1 MIKSDKLKTQYWQLE
16 IVDKRKY
23 ISNFLEEF
31 LDKGENFVIIYRF
44 INDYPNEANENF
56 LDEIFEAIIQTLD
69 EITEQSINDSHQNIT
84 EIVKKI
90 QDLEKQER
98 LDFNGTEILSKIY

>member
-1 MIKSDKLKTQYWQLE
+1 MIKSDELKTQYWQLE

-23 ISNFLEEF
+23 LSNFLEGF

-44 INDYPNEANENF
+44 INDSPNEANENF

-69 EITEQSINDSHQNIT
+69 EITEQNINDSLQNIA
-84 EIVKKI
+84 EVVRKI
-90 QDLEKQER
+90 QDLEKQDR
-98 LDFNGTEILSKIY
+98 LDFNGMDILSKLY

>member
-1 MIKSDKLKTQYWQLE
+1 MIKSDKLKTQYGQLE

>member
-1 MIKSDKLKTQYWQLE
+1 MIKIDELKIQYRDLD

-23 ISNFLEEF
+23 LSNFLEGF

-44 INDYPNEANENF
+44 INDSPNEANENF

-69 EITEQSINDSHQNIT
+69 EVEEQNINDSHQNIAY
-84 EIVKKI
+84 VVRKI
-90 QDLEKQER
+90 QDLERQER
-98 LDFNGTEILSKIY
+98 QDFDGNEILSKFY